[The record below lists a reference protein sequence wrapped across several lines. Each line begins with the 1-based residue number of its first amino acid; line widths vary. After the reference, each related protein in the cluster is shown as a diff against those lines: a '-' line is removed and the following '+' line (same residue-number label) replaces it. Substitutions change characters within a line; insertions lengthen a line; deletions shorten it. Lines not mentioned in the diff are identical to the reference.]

1 MDIHM
6 MAIGVGRNLHDS
18 VSIGHNLKYLDY
30 EKAISVSRL
39 QDIPKKVIK
48 LLRSN

>member
-1 MDIHM
+1 MV
-6 MAIGVGRNLHDS
+6 AIGLGRNINDS
-18 VSIGHNLKYLDY
+18 VGIGQNLKYLNY

-48 LLRSN
+48 LLGS

>member
-1 MDIHM
+1 M
-6 MAIGVGRNLHDS
+6 MAIGVGRNLNDS